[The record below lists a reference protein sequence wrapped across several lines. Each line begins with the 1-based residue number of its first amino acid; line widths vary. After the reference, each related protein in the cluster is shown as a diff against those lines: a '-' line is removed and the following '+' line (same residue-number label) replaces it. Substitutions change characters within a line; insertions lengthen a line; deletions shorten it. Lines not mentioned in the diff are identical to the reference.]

1 MSRMTL
7 RSLGR
12 VIALAALAFASVAHA
27 EGNRCL
33 SGTYVPADGRLA
45 VKAPNVT
52 IRSYNGRVFI
62 QRAIEPARSRDP
74 MAVRVTGVQPGST
87 LTIERQGRSK
97 ACELSA
103 GQKLCAKDLPG
114 LAKSTVVWKSP
125 TGGKLSFKPNVDS
138 TQAVDVAVY
147 KDPAQVFWP
156 GSRVRVTGTTRDGQ
170 AIPEVV
176 TTVDGLPAVNEQ
188 LYNHATGQVQAWRQ
202 SGRLLPSARAW
213 IQEENLYASRP
224 VVDRQTIGKGR
235 TALKQARR
243 AEHTVLALQKYVQTA
258 TQFIQTETQKLNAG
272 AYNADPAQK
281 AKVQK
286 AVAKAQSGIN
296 KVNQVLS
303 YGPVMKNGQRAPTL
317 QALAQSKKAEGQ
329 RLVEAGRVL
338 RSVLVSVGG
347 VPIDAPLALSNPRHQ
362 GDRLP
367 MATASAT
374 ADKAGY
380 LMTEIGGVRED
391 TIRGEVTFAADGNKV
406 GSRVG
411 FEYRIPDGRQSPDLL
426 IDGVRFYKV
435 RPTAVQ
441 RVNDQP
447 DAQ

>member
-1 MSRMTL
+1 MSRVNL
-7 RSLGR
+7 RTVSGAI
-12 VIALAALAFASVAHA
+12 VLAALALSADARAENSRCVA
-27 EGNRCL
+27 GN
-33 SGTYVPADGRLA
+33 YVPADGRLA
-45 VKAPNVT
+45 VKAPGVT

-97 ACELSA
+97 GCELTA
-103 GQKLCAKDLPG
+103 GQQLCAKDLPE
-114 LAKSTVVWKSP
+114 LAKGTLVWKSP
-125 TGGKLSFKPNVDS
+125 AGGKLSFKPNVDS
-138 TQAVDVAVY
+138 TQAVDVAMY

-156 GSRVRVTGTTRDGQ
+156 GSRVRVTGKTRDGQ
-170 AIPEVV
+170 TIPEVV

-188 LYNHATGQVQAWRQ
+188 LYNHATGQVQSWRQ

-224 VVDRQTIGKGR
+224 VVDRQSIGKGKA
-235 TALKQARR
+235 ALKQARR
-243 AEHTVLALQKYVQTA
+243 AEHTLLALQKYVQTA

-272 AYNADPAQK
+272 TYNADPAQK

-296 KVNQVLS
+296 KVNQVLA
-303 YGPVMKNGQRAPTL
+303 YGPVKKNGQRGATL
-317 QALAQSKKAEGQ
+317 QAFAQSRKAEGQ
-329 RLVEAGRVL
+329 RLIEAGRVL
-338 RSVLVSVGG
+338 RSVLVSIGG
-347 VPIDAPLALSNPRHQ
+347 VPIDAPLTLTNPRHQ

-391 TIRGEVTFAADGNKV
+391 TIRGQVTFAADANKV
-406 GSRVG
+406 GSQIR
-411 FEYRIPDGRQSPDLL
+411 FEYRVPDGRQSPDLS

>member
-1 MSRMTL
+1 MNLRTL
-7 RSLGR
+7 GS
-12 VIALAALAFASVAHA
+12 VVVLAALALTSTARA
-27 EGNRCL
+27 EGTRCVN
-33 SGTYVPADGRLA
+33 GVYVPADGRLA
-45 VKAPNVT
+45 VKAPTVQ

-74 MAVRVTGVQPGST
+74 MAVRVTGVQPDST
-87 LTIERQGRSK
+87 LTIERQAKSK
-97 ACELSA
+97 KCELSN
-103 GQKLCAKDLPG
+103 GQKLCAHDLPA
-114 LAKSTVVWKSP
+114 LAKDTVVWKSP
-125 TGGKLSFKPNVDS
+125 AGGKLSFKPNVDS
-138 TQAVDVAVY
+138 TQAVDVAMY

-170 AIPEVV
+170 AIPEVI
-176 TTVDGLPAVNEQ
+176 TTVEGLPAVNEQ
-188 LYNHATGQVQAWRQ
+188 LYNHATGQVQSWRQ

-224 VVDRQTIGKGR
+224 VVDRQSIGKGR

-243 AEHTVLALQKYVQTA
+243 AEKTVLALQKYLQTA
-258 TQFIQTETQKLNAG
+258 TLFVQTETQKLNAG
-272 AYNADPAQK
+272 SYNADPAEK

-303 YGPVMKNGQRAPTL
+303 SGPVKKNGQRGPTL
-317 QALAQSKKAEGQ
+317 ASFAQTKKAEGEK
-329 RLVEAGRVL
+329 LVAAGRVL

-347 VPIDAPLALSNPRHQ
+347 VPIDAPLQLSNPRHQ

-380 LMTEIGGVRED
+380 LMAEIGGVRED
-391 TIRGEVTFAADGNKV
+391 KVRGEVVFAADANKV
-406 GSRVG
+406 GSRVQ
-411 FEYRIPDGRQSPDLL
+411 FEYKIPDGRQSPDLL
-426 IDGVRFYKV
+426 IDNVRFYKV
-435 RPTAVQ
+435 RPTTVQ